1 MLHLVLQV
9 VSLLFFTIALS
20 RPSRSFLF
28 HFEKCFDVSLKKF
41 IRFFLEMPFF
51 INVRDNVPFPT
62 ASTSSFVVHVPMSA
76 CSVDFLF
83 IHMYIHWFLN
93 SR

>member
-1 MLHLVLQV
+1 MLHLLLQV

-62 ASTSSFVVHVPMSA
+62 ASTSSIVVHVPMSA
-76 CSVDFLF
+76 WL
-83 IHMYIHWFLN
+83 LAE
-93 SR
+93 